1 MQPSFAGGEIA
12 PTLHGRVD
20 LDKYQTALRTCLNF
34 QVHPHGGAF
43 NRPGTQFVAACR
55 DETQAVR
62 LASFQFSSAQ
72 AYVLEFGDEY
82 MRVIANG
89 GLVTEK
95 ERLITAITKAANA
108 KVTVTGHGY
117 VAGDDIYF
125 GGVTGMT
132 QINGRTF
139 RVVSV
144 EDANN
149 FTIDA
154 DSRTWGA
161 FTGATGGTAAPGDP
175 PASGGATEPPPPVD
189 SGSGTGPG
197 GSGYYSGSSPPP
209 GAYGGSGGDGLT
221 ALP

>member
-12 PTLHGRVD
+12 PSLHARVD

-34 QVHPHGGAF
+34 QVHPHGGVA

-62 LASFQFSSAQ
+62 LVPFQFSSAQ

-82 MRVIANG
+82 MRVVANG
-89 GLVTEK
+89 GMVTEK

-108 KVTVTGHGY
+108 QVTVASHGY

-132 QINGRTF
+132 EINGRTF

-144 EDANN
+144 VDANN

-154 DSRTWGA
+154 DSTGWGV
-161 FTGATGGTAAPGDP
+161 FTGATGGTAAPADP
-175 PASGGATEPPPPVD
+175 PAPEATTPPAPTD

-197 GSGYYSGSSPPP
+197 GSGYYGQYDLPP
-209 GAYGGSGGDGLT
+209 GTYGGYGGT
-221 ALP
+221 ALGQIP